1 MRVPFVV
8 MAIRLGRPVC
18 SSFVAPVG
26 AAGMLERPALPHGNG
41 QCAVNGQRDGYHQK
55 QEEAIKCFH

>member
-18 SSFVAPVG
+18 SSFVAAKG
-26 AAGMLERPALPHGNG
+26 AAGMLERSALPHGNG
-41 QCAVNGQRDGYHQK
+41 QCAVNGHRHGDHQE
-55 QEEAIKCFH
+55 QE